1 MFDFKKNISN
11 YSAEFARFGRAFLEF
26 AIRFKSGYTFLN
38 ISTWL
43 GAFKNIFLTVDIN
56 LPTFINFDHMVSAIP
71 Y

>member
-1 MFDFKKNISN
+1 MLELCKWYQK
-11 YSAEFARFGRAFLEF
+11 FARAFLDF
-26 AIRFKSGYTFLN
+26 ARKFKSGYIFLN
-38 ISTWL
+38 ISIWL